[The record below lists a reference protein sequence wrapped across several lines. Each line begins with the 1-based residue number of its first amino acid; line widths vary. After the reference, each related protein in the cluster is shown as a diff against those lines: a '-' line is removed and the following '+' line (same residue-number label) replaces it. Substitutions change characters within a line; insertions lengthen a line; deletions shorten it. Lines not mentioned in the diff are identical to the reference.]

1 MSFSCGSRRILSQL
15 PVRFPMLSEAASYLK
30 TTYENGIDLLTQQ
43 ESTIPKMSN
52 YIFKILWETGSRV
65 VFESYFPPKR
75 EEHISI
81 ELASSTN

>member
-52 YIFKILWETGSRV
+52 YIF
-65 VFESYFPPKR
+65 
-75 EEHISI
+75 
-81 ELASSTN
+81 